1 MKLEITEKDK
11 NLLNLLNSTGD
22 LDGNFGGIPHLVT
35 KRDEPYM
42 LEFKVTDSAKAS
54 LFIESIFYNLFEG
67 FDLEK
72 DAGIHVTS
80 LDFKHPSN
88 QFIEDLE
95 KLINKYK
102 ISMRSKE

>member
-22 LDGNFGGIPHLVT
+22 LDGTLGTHLVI

-54 LFIESIFYNLFEG
+54 LFIENIFYNSFEG
-67 FDLEK
+67 FDLEE
-72 DAGIHVTS
+72 DAGIHITN

-88 QFIEDLE
+88 QTIDLE
-95 KLINKYK
+95 KLIELIDKY
-102 ISMRSKE
+102 RR